1 MYNILEFVKDLNIPI
16 DETRR
21 LDCPVCKSY
30 KTFTATNNMG
40 SLVWNCYKIS
50 CSLSGSTRIRLSVD
64 DIKSVSTKKELA
76 TTDAFQ
82 MPEYV
87 VPHNNR
93 NGLMSFCDRWQLD
106 ADKLNLHYDVK
117 DDRVVFPIEHK
128 GKLVDA
134 TGRALGKRLPKW
146 KRYGNNPLPY
156 FHGYGKVA
164 VVVEDCVS
172 ACVLDSNIYV
182 GVAIL
187 GTSLSEEHKIFL
199 SQFSTTIIALDP
211 DALPK
216 ILQFAKELRG
226 YVPNIRVLRLQD
238 DLKYKNKEDIYNLYN
253 LTPKE

>member
-76 TTDAFQ
+76 TTDTFQ

-134 TGRALGKRLPKW
+134 TGRVGRAKFFKE
-146 KRYGNNPLPY
+146 
-156 FHGYGKVA
+156 F
-164 VVVEDCVS
+164 VENS
-172 ACVLDSNIYV
+172 EIIFS
-182 GVAIL
+182 
-187 GTSLSEEHKIFL
+187 GTSFISELEQSISELS
-199 SQFSTTIIALDP
+199 
-211 DALPK
+211 
-216 ILQFAKELRG
+216 
-226 YVPNIRVLRLQD
+226 
-238 DLKYKNKEDIYNLYN
+238 
-253 LTPKE
+253 PKEFSDIFPK